1 VEPRIDRLRAM
12 SDQELIAEHDRVAEH
27 TQIGTEFCPSELAR
41 RDAARQT
48 AKVVKLTRVIT
59 WLTGIMTVLTAL
71 SLLAVLRA
79 G

>member
-1 VEPRIDRLRAM
+1 M
-12 SDQELIAEHDRVAEH
+12 AEH
-27 TQIGTEFCPSELAR
+27 TQIGTEFYPSELAR